1 MKLLYLV
8 GEFHWCGA
16 SISFMHLLKGVKT
29 KGVEVFVVAPSMAPV
44 SFEFVEELCRLN
56 IPHVQIPM
64 PWDVI
69 VTKPPKI
76 ALKSKLKC
84 SIIKLVS
91 SIFPYETNREKG
103 KKILRQ
109 LIQEYKPDIVH
120 TNVGVIHIGF
130 EICKELGIPH
140 VWHIR
145 DYHDLDFHW
154 KPLPSWDVY
163 MQLLKQSD
171 AVITITDDIRKH
183 YGLWDSPNAY
193 TIYNGCFDA
202 DDVAMDLPKDKFFF
216 SASRLIETKGHKD
229 VVKAFDSFWQ
239 KHQDYQLIM
248 AGIGQDKYISQLKNL
263 INSLPCRKS
272 VKLIGHQKDVR
283 PWMRKAK
290 ALVVASYNE
299 GFGRMTAEAAF
310 CGCLV
315 IGRNTG
321 GTKEIL
327 NVIGGFPF
335 ENDDAVNGMYK
346 RMDEVANL
354 SDSHYQEMA
363 ERAQLKAVGLY
374 SNESYVEKVYAVYQ
388 QLLKS

>member
-1 MKLLYLV
+1 
-8 GEFHWCGA
+8 
-16 SISFMHLLKGVKT
+16 
-29 KGVEVFVVAPSMAPV
+29 
-44 SFEFVEELCRLN
+44 
-56 IPHVQIPM
+56 
-64 PWDVI
+64 
-69 VTKPPKI
+69 
-76 ALKSKLKC
+76 
-84 SIIKLVS
+84 
-91 SIFPYETNREKG
+91 
-103 KKILRQ
+103 
-109 LIQEYKPDIVH
+109 
-120 TNVGVIHIGF
+120 
-130 EICKELGIPH
+130 
-140 VWHIR
+140 
-145 DYHDLDFHW
+145 
-154 KPLPSWDVY
+154 
-163 MQLLKQSD
+163 
-171 AVITITDDIRKH
+171 
-183 YGLWDSPNAY
+183 
-193 TIYNGCFDA
+193 
-202 DDVAMDLPKDKFFF
+202 
-216 SASRLIETKGHKD
+216 
-229 VVKAFDSFWQ
+229 
-239 KHQDYQLIM
+239 M
-248 AGIGQDKYISQLKNL
+248 AGIGQDKYISQLKNI